1 MQKRNKTTMP
11 QGQATRPQGHKATR
25 PQGHKATRQQGNKAT
40 RQQGNKA
47 TRQQCHKAM
56 EAMEF
61 EIPRTTNKK
70 LDVVVVV
77 GVVVVVAVAVAGV
90 VVVVVVCMYV
100 EWNSHS
106 TSHSTFMSNGT
117 SMLGPLIDRI
127 IL

>member
-1 MQKRNKTTMP
+1 
-11 QGQATRPQGHKATR
+11 
-25 PQGHKATRQQGNKAT
+25 
-40 RQQGNKA
+40 
-47 TRQQCHKAM
+47 M
-56 EAMEF
+56 EAMES

-70 LDVVVVV
+70 LDVVVV
-77 GVVVVVAVAVAGV
+77 GVVVVAVAVAGV
-90 VVVVVVCMYV
+90 VVVVVYMYV

>member
-1 MQKRNKTTMP
+1 
-11 QGQATRPQGHKATR
+11 
-25 PQGHKATRQQGNKAT
+25 
-40 RQQGNKA
+40 
-47 TRQQCHKAM
+47 M
-56 EAMEF
+56 ES

-70 LDVVVVV
+70 LDVVVV

-90 VVVVVVCMYV
+90 VVVVVVVYIYV

>member
-1 MQKRNKTTMP
+1 
-11 QGQATRPQGHKATR
+11 
-25 PQGHKATRQQGNKAT
+25 
-40 RQQGNKA
+40 
-47 TRQQCHKAM
+47 M

-70 LDVVVVV
+70 LDVVVV

-90 VVVVVVCMYV
+90 VVVVYMYV

>member
-1 MQKRNKTTMP
+1 
-11 QGQATRPQGHKATR
+11 
-25 PQGHKATRQQGNKAT
+25 
-40 RQQGNKA
+40 
-47 TRQQCHKAM
+47 
-56 EAMEF
+56 MEF

-70 LDVVVVV
+70 LDVVVV

-90 VVVVVVCMYV
+90 VVVVVYMYV

>member
-1 MQKRNKTTMP
+1 
-11 QGQATRPQGHKATR
+11 
-25 PQGHKATRQQGNKAT
+25 
-40 RQQGNKA
+40 
-47 TRQQCHKAM
+47 M
-56 EAMEF
+56 ES

-70 LDVVVVV
+70 LDVVVV
-77 GVVVVVAVAVAGV
+77 GVVVVAVAVAGV
-90 VVVVVVCMYV
+90 VVVVVYMYV